1 MRDNQ
6 PSNLIRNRNI
16 SILLIF
22 AIILVSPFANARHNR
37 DCVKFTE
44 TLEST
49 ATTPVGPF
57 IGTSVLTFPDEVV
70 LTEFTAALLGSVD
83 SARLI
88 EKGKGP
94 AAFADHWNFPDGNT
108 LTAVNQTIAK
118 LTGNPGEL
126 KINGRLSFTGGSGIY
141 KDAYGRARFR
151 GLTQSLPD
159 GKTVGTSSLKGI
171 LCGVD
176 RSAQ

>member
-1 MRDNQ
+1 MKDIQ
-6 PSNLIRNRNI
+6 PKNLSRNL
-16 SILLIF
+16 SVTILLIL
-22 AIILVSPFANARHNR
+22 ATILVSPLANAGR

-49 ATTPVGPF
+49 ATAVTGPF

-70 LTEFTAALLGSVD
+70 LTDFTAALLGSVD
-83 SARLI
+83 FARLF
-88 EKGKGP
+88 ETGKGP

-108 LTAVNQTIAK
+108 LTAVNRTIAK
-118 LTGNPGEL
+118 LTENPGEL
-126 KINGRLSFTGGSGIY
+126 RINGRLSFTGGSGIY

-151 GLTQSLPD
+151 GLVQALPD
-159 GKTVGTSSLKGI
+159 GTAVGASSLKGI

-176 RSAQ
+176 RSMQ